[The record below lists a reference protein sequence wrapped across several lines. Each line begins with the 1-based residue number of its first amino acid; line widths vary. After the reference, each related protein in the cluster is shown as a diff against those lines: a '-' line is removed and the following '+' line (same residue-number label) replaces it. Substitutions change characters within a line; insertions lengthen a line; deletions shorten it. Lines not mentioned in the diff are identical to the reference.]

1 MAIIVGESWELIGTT
16 SNSSYTYKNVNNNHG
31 FGKINAFIDGNKL
44 NPKLISNG
52 KDPNSLYYKNNQA
65 ILSQSKTGI
74 TTYQYDY
81 CGMKPKKKNRIIPK
95 FYYIP
100 N

>member
-1 MAIIVGESWELIGTT
+1 MIERESRELIGTT
-16 SNSSYTYKNVNNNHG
+16 SNSSYNYKNVNNNHG
-31 FGKINAFIDGNKL
+31 FGKINAFVDGNKL
-44 NPKLISNG
+44 NPKLNSNEN
-52 KDPNSLYYKNNQA
+52 DPNSLYYKKNQA

-95 FYYIP
+95 FNYIP
-100 N
+100 Y